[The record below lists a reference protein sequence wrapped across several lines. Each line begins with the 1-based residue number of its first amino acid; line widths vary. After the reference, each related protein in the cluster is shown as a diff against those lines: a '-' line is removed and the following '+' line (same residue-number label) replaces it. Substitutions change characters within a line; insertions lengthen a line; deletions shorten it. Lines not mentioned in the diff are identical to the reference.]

1 MSDNNEQSSCDD
13 KCMDDFFSEMKDQV
27 LEMYSLI
34 YQEKRPTSEK
44 EKRRI
49 KLWFRDAQSQMRGWS
64 WESRAKI
71 VNGKV
76 HDYYAHSHVVVGV
89 LGNDIDYYLDAAGV
103 LFWWGQYVWKKGS
116 KREGI
121 RTMLRAAHC
130 LGAWKGAIDQLER
143 KEMRGALSEVRSE
156 AGKKG
161 AKSKSL
167 SSESVKK
174 EFLSLIEKKMPAGGW
189 KNRAQAVKDV
199 RPDLSLFI
207 ADQKL
212 NFDPDNLERLIGD
225 WCRNKKSPEFGRKV
239 NEMLKMSGV

>member
-1 MSDNNEQSSCDD
+1 MSDNNERSSCDD

-34 YQEKRPTSEK
+34 YQEKIPTSEN

-49 KLWFRDAQSQMRGWS
+49 KLWFRDAQSRMRGWS

-89 LGNDIDYYLDAAGV
+89 LGKGIDYYLDAAGV

-121 RTMLRAAHC
+121 RNMLRAAHC
-130 LGAWKGAIDQLER
+130 LGAWKGASDQLQR
-143 KEMRGALSEVRSE
+143 KEIRGVLSEVRSE

-189 KNRAQAVKDV
+189 KSRAQAVRYV
-199 RPDLSLFI
+199 CPDLSLFI
-207 ADQKL
+207 VKQNL
-212 NFDPDNLERLIGD
+212 NLDPGNLERLIGD
-225 WCRNKKSPEFGRKV
+225 WCRDRKSPEFGMKV
-239 NEMLKMSGV
+239 KEIVNSSGG